1 MSKALYI
8 AEKPSVAQ
16 EFAKALKING
26 QRRDGYL
33 ESQDSVVTWCV
44 GHLVTMSYPEKYD
57 IKYKRWSLDTL
68 PFLPREFK
76 YEVIPGVQKQFEIVK
91 GLLNREDVDTIYVC
105 TDSGREGEY
114 IYRLVAQ
121 MAGVRGKKE
130 KRVWID
136 SQTEEEIMRG
146 IREAKDLSAYDNLS
160 ASAYLRAKEDYLM
173 GINFSRVL
181 TLRYGNSVSN
191 YLNTKYQAIS
201 VGRVMTCV
209 LGMVVRREREI
220 RAFVKTPFY
229 RVLSSI
235 ALEEEN
241 FEGEWRA
248 VEGSRYFQTPYLYKE
263 NGFKEKAYAEKL
275 IQELSVSQPLQC
287 TVEKIERKK
296 ENRNPPLLFNLAELQ
311 NVCSKL
317 FKISPDETLKIVQ
330 ELYEKKLVTYPRTD
344 ARVLST
350 AAAKEIYKN
359 ISGLR
364 NYEHTAE
371 IAQHIIEQ
379 GNYKNLAKTRYV
391 NDKQIT
397 DHYAIVP
404 TGQGLNALRSVSLT
418 AQRVYE
424 TIVRRF
430 VCIFYPPAVY
440 QKISLVTK
448 IQNESFFSSFKVLLD
463 EGYLKVATNSFAK
476 RKAADAMSS
485 VNRAGAADSEGSE
498 EEDPDTGKNG
508 GNKADDSAED
518 MACDTRLLAA
528 LQNLKKGDIL
538 LVDSLSIKEGETSPP
553 KRYNSGSMILAMEN
567 AGQLIEDEEL
577 RAQIKSCGIGTSAT
591 RAEILKKLCNI
602 KYLALNKKTQVITP
616 TLLGEMI
623 FDVVNC
629 SIRQLLN
636 PELTA
641 SWEKG
646 LNYVAEGSITELEY
660 MDKLEHFVRLR
671 TRQVED
677 SNIQPYLRQ
686 FFDAAAVNYKDSSE
700 KNSAKT
706 TGRST
711 SAAGR
716 SRTCR
721 KPSASK

>member
-121 MAGVRGKKE
+121 MAGVHGKKE

-235 ALEEEN
+235 ALEGEN

-275 IQELSVSQPLQC
+275 IQELSVSQPLKC

-317 FKISPDETLKIVQ
+317 FKISPDETLKSVQ

-476 RKAADAMSS
+476 RKAADAMSGG
-485 VNRAGAADSEGSE
+485 NRAGAAGNEGSE

-538 LVDSLSIKEGETSPP
+538 SVDSLSIKEGETSPP

-646 LNYVAEGSITELEY
+646 LNYVAEGSITEQEY

-711 SAAGR
+711 SATGR

>member
-1 MSKALYI
+1 MGKSLYI

-26 QRRDGYL
+26 QRKDGYL
-33 ESQDSVVTWCV
+33 ESEDSVVTWCV

-76 YEVIPGVQKQFEIVK
+76 YEVIPGVQKQFNIVK
-91 GLLNREDVDTIYVC
+91 GLLNRPDVETIYVC

-121 MAGVRGKKE
+121 MAGVKDKE
-130 KRVWID
+130 QRRVWID
-136 SQTEEEIMRG
+136 SQTEEEILRG
-146 IREAKDLSAYDNLS
+146 IREAKELSVYDNL
-160 ASAYLRAKEDYLM
+160 ADSAYLRAKEDYLM

-191 YLNTKYQAIS
+191 YLNSKYQAIS

-220 RAFVKTPFY
+220 RSFVKTPFY

-235 ALEEEN
+235 ALEGEH
-241 FEGEWRA
+241 FDGEWRA
-248 VEGSRYFQTPYLYKE
+248 VEGSRYFQSPYLYKE
-263 NGFKEKAYAEKL
+263 NGFKEKKHAEEL
-275 IQELSVSQPLQC
+275 IRMLESEQPLSC
-287 TVEKIERKK
+287 RVEKVERKK
-296 ENRNPPLLFNLAELQ
+296 ENKNPPLLFNLAELQ

-317 FKISPDETLKIVQ
+317 FKISPDETLRITQ

-350 AAAKEIYKN
+350 AVAKEIYKN

-364 NYEHTAE
+364 RYPMIDNAAE
-371 IAQHIIEQ
+371 EILQM
-379 GNYKNLAKTRYV
+379 GSYKTIAKTRYV

-440 QKISLVTK
+440 QKVSLVTK

-476 RKAADAMSS
+476 RKAADAMSGG
-485 VNRAGAADSEGSE
+485 NRTEDSDS
-498 EEDPDTGKNG
+498 DSGKNESD
-508 GNKADDSAED
+508 NSSED
-518 MACDTRLLAA
+518 MACDTRLLTA

-577 RAQIKSCGIGTSAT
+577 RAQIKSSGIGTSAT

-646 LNYVAEGSITELEY
+646 LNYVAEGSITEQEY
-660 MDKLEHFVRLR
+660 MDKLEHFVRIQ
-671 TRQVED
+671 TQQVEK
-677 SNIQPYLRQ
+677 NNYQAYLRR
-686 FFDAAAVNYKDSSE
+686 FFDAAAVNYKE
-700 KNSAKT
+700 P
-706 TGRST
+706 
-711 SAAGR
+711 AGKKR
-716 SRTCR
+716 G
-721 KPSASK
+721 K